1 MQAKTKLSTEVENL
15 VTTIVEAALALAS
28 KVPRDE
34 LEQRFEF
41 AWGHQS
47 AISRASSAV
56 CRSMRLVRT

>member
-41 AWGHQS
+41 AWGHQNVT
-47 AISRASSAV
+47 SRMPAAV
-56 CRSMRLVRT
+56 CLSMRLVRT